1 MIIDIHAHVWT
12 DPAAQ
17 QRRAAEA
24 GVDTDVL
31 LSTRFHPEACTTI
44 TELTA
49 EFGRLLDGLDGQGVP
64 ADPFEHATAELL
76 AALKDRPGSVGF
88 VNAPLGDPAAAQAQV
103 ERHVGDPR
111 IRGIGELTPAGGHGG
126 EIEPILRIASDHGAL
141 PVLTHGFAPNTEQDL
156 RTYAEL
162 SGRHP
167 HVPLIVGAFG
177 GMSSMALID
186 VAQEHPNLY
195 LDLSSALQVFM
206 VRAAAEALPDQCLF
220 GSNSP
225 YGDPVASRATVE
237 AAIADPGVRRQV
249 MGLNAAAV
257 LRL

>member
-49 EFGRLLDGLDGQGVP
+49 EFGRLLDGLDGQGGPSGPVRARHGRTARGAEGP
-64 ADPFEHATAELL
+64 AGQRRLRE
-76 AALKDRPGSVGF
+76 R
-88 VNAPLGDPAAAQAQV
+88 AAAQAQV